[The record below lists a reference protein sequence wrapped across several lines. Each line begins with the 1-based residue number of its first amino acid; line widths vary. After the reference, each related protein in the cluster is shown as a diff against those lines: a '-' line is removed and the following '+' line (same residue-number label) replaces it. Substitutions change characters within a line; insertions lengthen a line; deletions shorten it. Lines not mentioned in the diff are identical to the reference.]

1 MGRVVI
7 HTQPEGARILVNG
20 EETRYRSPVNFAL
33 PAGKHRITVERPG
46 YGSETQE
53 VIVLEN
59 QTAQVQL
66 ELKRNDERRRLLPFR

>member
-33 PAGKHRITVERPG
+33 SAGTHRITVERG
-46 YGSETQE
+46 GFESLTQD
-53 VIVLEN
+53 VVVRQD
-59 QTAQVQL
+59 QTVQVQI
-66 ELKRNDERRRLLPFR
+66 ELKRNAK